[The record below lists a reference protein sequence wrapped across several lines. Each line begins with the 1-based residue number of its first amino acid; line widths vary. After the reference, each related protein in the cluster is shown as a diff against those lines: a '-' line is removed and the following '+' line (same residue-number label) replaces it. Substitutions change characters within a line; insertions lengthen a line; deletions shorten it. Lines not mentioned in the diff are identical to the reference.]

1 VILADTSA
9 WVEYLR
15 GTGSPAHL
23 RLREL
28 IAGHGEL
35 ATTEVV
41 VMELLAGAAAQ
52 EEVAR
57 LRRLLG
63 RFELLPVEGLA
74 DYEAATD
81 LYRRCRAGG
90 ETVRKLTDCLIAAV
104 ALRHGAALLHRDLDF
119 EVIARHSRLQVVG

>member
-1 VILADTSA
+1 MILADTSA

-15 GTGSPAHL
+15 ATGSPAHV

-28 IAGHGEL
+28 IAGQGEL

-52 EEVAR
+52 AEVAR

-74 DYEAATD
+74 DYEAAAD
-81 LYRRCRAGG
+81 LDRRCRAGG

-104 ALRHGAALLHRDLDF
+104 AIRHGATLLHRDLDF
-119 EVIARHSRLQVVG
+119 EVIARHSRLQVVS